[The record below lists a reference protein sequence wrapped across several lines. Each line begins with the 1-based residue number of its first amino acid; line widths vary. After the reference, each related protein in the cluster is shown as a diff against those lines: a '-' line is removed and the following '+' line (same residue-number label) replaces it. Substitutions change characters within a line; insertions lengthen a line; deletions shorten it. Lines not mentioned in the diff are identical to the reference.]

1 MSLRLI
7 RTNRLR
13 SVVTVAA
20 RTLLIH
26 ASAESRRQSRSS
38 AQQGRRDR
46 TGNRCR
52 SAMSRLTAHSVGAVP
67 LLVRLIQVSL
77 LIQSTLRRS
86 RLRRRRRSSLSLLN
100 LTSRL
105 FVSLRTSQNGRNDL
119 AQLLHRNCA
128 LTNHHVGE
136 GSAIQNRR
144 RCRVTL
150 SHHNHAVLI
159 RLRLKR
165 LRTSTTINHHGN
177 VLAQGIHGGLCV
189 QSGFLTG
196 LVRARNRQRTVLSQQ
211 LQGELVIGNTHS
223 NSTAGLTQIPA
234 QRRVRVKNKSQ
245 RAGPEATTQIVNIVR
260 NVVDHAS
267 ERSKIKDQYGRRH
280 GAVAALICQQLGNAL
295 MRESIG
301 GNTVDGIGGH
311 HNRVVRLQR
320 LAGSLDG
327 LAGLSFSRY
336 GVQLCSH
343 GSYSLMFFWM
353 RRDTGTHNAPC
364 GSTLPGV
371 HHILPDLSGLRRR
384 TRCLHAARHRL
395 GGAST
400 SLKALVGAV
409 YNRRY
414 DADDYSGHA
423 PGSSPRSRCAPAVR
437 RRLLPGYR
445 RAP

>member
-1 MSLRLI
+1 M
-7 RTNRLR
+7 
-13 SVVTVAA
+13 
-20 RTLLIH
+20 
-26 ASAESRRQSRSS
+26 
-38 AQQGRRDR
+38 
-46 TGNRCR
+46 
-52 SAMSRLTAHSVGAVP
+52 GAVP

-86 RLRRRRRSSLSLLN
+86 RLRRRGRSSLGLLN

-105 FVSLRTSQNGRNDL
+105 LVSLRTSQNGRNDL

-136 GSAIQNRR
+136 GGAIQNRR

-165 LRTSTTINHHGN
+165 LRTSATVNHHGN

-189 QSGFLTG
+189 QCGFLTG

-223 NSTAGLTQIPA
+223 NGAASLTQIPA
-234 QRRVRVKNKSQ
+234 QRRVRVKNESQ

-267 ERSKIKDQYGRRH
+267 ERSKIKDQHGRRH

-320 LAGSLDG
+320 LAGSFDG

-371 HHILPDLSGLRRR
+371 HHISRALSWLRRR
-384 TRCLHAARHRL
+384 TRCLHAARHGL

-423 PGSSPRSRCAPAVR
+423 PGSSPRSQHAPTAR

>member
-1 MSLRLI
+1 MG
-7 RTNRLR
+7 T
-13 SVVTVAA
+13 
-20 RTLLIH
+20 
-26 ASAESRRQSRSS
+26 
-38 AQQGRRDR
+38 
-46 TGNRCR
+46 
-52 SAMSRLTAHSVGAVP
+52 VP

-86 RLRRRRRSSLSLLN
+86 RLRRCGRSSLSFLN
-100 LTSRL
+100 LTSCL
-105 FVSLRTSQNGRNDL
+105 LVSLRTSQNGRNDL
-119 AQLLHRNCA
+119 TQLLHRNRT

-136 GSAIQNRR
+136 GGAIQNRR

-165 LRTSTTINHHGN
+165 LRTSATVNHHGN
-177 VLAQGIHGGLCV
+177 VLAQGFHGGLCV

-196 LVRARNRQRTVLSQQ
+196 LVRARNRQRTVLGQQ
-211 LQGELVIGNTHS
+211 LQSELVIGNTHGDG
-223 NSTAGLTQIPA
+223 TAGLTQIPA

-245 RAGPEATTQIVNIVR
+245 RAGPEAAAQVVNVVR
-260 NVVDHAS
+260 NVIHHAG
-267 ERSKIKDQYGRRH
+267 ERSKVKDQHGRRH

-301 GNTVDGIGGH
+301 GNTVDSIGGH

-320 LAGSLDG
+320 LAGSFNG

-353 RRDTGTHNAPC
+353 RRGAGIHNAPC
-364 GSTLPGV
+364 GSVLPSV
-371 HHILPDLSGLRRR
+371 HHISRALSWLLRR
-384 TRCLHAARHRL
+384 TRCLHAARPGL

-414 DADDYSGHA
+414 AAGDYSGHA
-423 PGSSPRSRCAPAVR
+423 PGSSPQSRDVPRVR
-437 RRLLPGYR
+437 QRLLPGCR

>member
-1 MSLRLI
+1 M
-7 RTNRLR
+7 
-13 SVVTVAA
+13 
-20 RTLLIH
+20 
-26 ASAESRRQSRSS
+26 
-38 AQQGRRDR
+38 
-46 TGNRCR
+46 
-52 SAMSRLTAHSVGAVP
+52 GAVP

-77 LIQSTLRRS
+77 IIQGTLRRS
-86 RLRRRRRSSLSLLN
+86 RLRGGGRSRLSFLN

-105 FVSLRTSQNGRNDL
+105 LVSLRTSQDSRDNL

-136 GSAIQNRR
+136 GGAIQNRG
-144 RCRVTL
+144 RCRLTL

-165 LRTSTTINHHGN
+165 LRTSATVNDHGN
-177 VLAQGIHGGLCV
+177 VLAQGFHGGLRV
-189 QSGFLTG
+189 QCGFLTG

-211 LQGELVIGNTHS
+211 LQGKLIIGNTHS
-223 NSTAGLTQIPA
+223 NGTAGLTQIPA
-234 QRRVRVKNKSQ
+234 QRRVRVKNNSQ
-245 RAGPEATTQIVNIVR
+245 RAGPEATTQVVNIVR

-320 LAGSLDG
+320 LAGGLDG

-364 GSTLPGV
+364 GSALPGV
-371 HHILPDLSGLRRR
+371 RHISP
-384 TRCLHAARHRL
+384 AL
-395 GGAST
+395 GG
-400 SLKALVGAV
+400 
-409 YNRRY
+409 Y
-414 DADDYSGHA
+414 
-423 PGSSPRSRCAPAVR
+423 
-437 RRLLPGYR
+437 
-445 RAP
+445 

>member
-1 MSLRLI
+1 M
-7 RTNRLR
+7 
-13 SVVTVAA
+13 
-20 RTLLIH
+20 
-26 ASAESRRQSRSS
+26 
-38 AQQGRRDR
+38 
-46 TGNRCR
+46 
-52 SAMSRLTAHSVGAVP
+52 GAVP

-77 LIQSTLRRS
+77 LIQGTLRRS
-86 RLRRRRRSSLSLLN
+86 RLRRRGRSRLSLLN
-100 LTSRL
+100 LTSGL
-105 FVSLRTSQNGRNDL
+105 LVSLRTSQDGRDNL

-136 GSAIQNRR
+136 GGAIQNRG
-144 RCRVTL
+144 RCRLTL
-150 SHHNHAVLI
+150 GHHNHAVLI

-165 LRTSTTINHHGN
+165 LRTSATVNDHGN
-177 VLAQGIHGGLCV
+177 VLAQGFHGGLRV
-189 QSGFLTG
+189 QCGFLTG

-211 LQGELVIGNTHS
+211 LQGELIIGNTHG
-223 NSTAGLTQIPA
+223 NGTAGLTQIPA
-234 QRRVRVKNKSQ
+234 QRRVRVKNNSQ
-245 RAGPEATTQIVNIVR
+245 RAGPEATTQVVNIIR

-364 GSTLPGV
+364 GNALPGV
-371 HHILPDLSGLRRR
+371 RHISPALGWLLGR
-384 TRCLHAARHRL
+384 TRCLHAVRHGL
-395 GGAST
+395 DGAFT

-423 PGSSPRSRCAPAVR
+423 PGSSPRSRRVPAAR
-437 RRLLPGYR
+437 RRLLPGCR

>member
-1 MSLRLI
+1 M
-7 RTNRLR
+7 
-13 SVVTVAA
+13 
-20 RTLLIH
+20 
-26 ASAESRRQSRSS
+26 
-38 AQQGRRDR
+38 
-46 TGNRCR
+46 
-52 SAMSRLTAHSVGAVP
+52 GAIP

-77 LIQSTLRRS
+77 IIQGTRRRS
-86 RLRRRRRSSLSLLN
+86 RLRRRGRSGLSFLN

-105 FVSLRTSQNGRNDL
+105 LVSLRTSQDGRNNL

-136 GSAIQNRR
+136 GGAIQNRGR
-144 RCRVTL
+144 RRLTL
-150 SHHNHAVLI
+150 SHHNHAILI
-159 RLRLKR
+159 RLRFKR
-165 LRTSTTINHHGN
+165 LRTSATVNNHSN
-177 VLAQGIHGGLCV
+177 VLTQGLHGGLRV
-189 QSGFLTG
+189 QCGFLTG

-211 LQGELVIGNTHS
+211 LQGELIIGNTHG
-223 NSTAGLTQIPA
+223 NGTAGLAQIPA
-234 QRRVRVKNKSQ
+234 QRRVRVKNNSQ
-245 RAGPEATTQIVNIVR
+245 RTGPEATTQIVNIVR
-260 NVVDHAS
+260 NVVDHTS
-267 ERSKIKDQYGRRH
+267 ERSKIKDQHGRRH

-364 GSTLPGV
+364 GSALPGV
-371 HHILPDLSGLRRR
+371 RHISPALGWLLGR
-384 TRCLHAARHRL
+384 TRCLHAARHGL
-395 GGAST
+395 GGAFT

-423 PGSSPRSRCAPAVR
+423 PGSSARSRRVPAAW
-437 RRLLPGYR
+437 RRLLPGCR

>member
-1 MSLRLI
+1 M
-7 RTNRLR
+7 
-13 SVVTVAA
+13 
-20 RTLLIH
+20 
-26 ASAESRRQSRSS
+26 
-38 AQQGRRDR
+38 
-46 TGNRCR
+46 
-52 SAMSRLTAHSVGAVP
+52 GAVP

-86 RLRRRRRSSLSLLN
+86 RLRRCGRSSLSFLN
-100 LTSRL
+100 LTSYL
-105 FVSLRTSQNGRNDL
+105 LVSLRTSQNGRNDL
-119 AQLLHRNCA
+119 AQLLHRNCT

-136 GSAIQNRR
+136 GGAIQNRR

-165 LRTSTTINHHGN
+165 LRTSATVNHHGDI
-177 VLAQGIHGGLCV
+177 LTQGIHGGLRV
-189 QSGFLTG
+189 QCGFMTG
-196 LVRARNRQRTVLSQQ
+196 LIRARHRQRTVLSQQ
-211 LQGELVIGNTHS
+211 LQGELIIGNTHG

-234 QRRVRVKNKSQ
+234 QRRVRVKNHSQ

-267 ERSKIKDQYGRRH
+267 ERSKIKDQHGRRH

-371 HHILPDLSGLRRR
+371 HHISPALKLAEEADALPS
-384 TRCLHAARHRL
+384 CSPARARWCI
-395 GGAST
+395 
-400 SLKALVGAV
+400 
-409 YNRRY
+409 Y
-414 DADDYSGHA
+414 
-423 PGSSPRSRCAPAVR
+423 
-437 RRLLPGYR
+437 
-445 RAP
+445 